1 MNLSVWSCAL
11 RAACVYLGLIL
22 AMKIMGK
29 RQVGEL
35 QISELVTTL
44 LLSDIATLPLVD
56 ARIPV
61 WRTILPLAVILGL
74 EFLISFLM
82 LKIPLLRRLM
92 EGKPNILI
100 RAGKP
105 DWKEMRRARITLD
118 ELLSELR
125 LQGVFEP
132 EEVWC
137 ATLEQNGR
145 LSVALRSRCRPMT
158 PEDANLPEKEKGV
171 AHTVI
176 KEGRI
181 DENEL
186 RLAGRDRAW
195 LEKVLRERKKKPED
209 LIFFTVN
216 DCGDLFLAE
225 REEK

>member
-1 MNLSVWSCAL
+1 MN
-11 RAACVYLGLIL
+11 R
-22 AMKIMGK
+22 
-29 RQVGEL
+29 
-35 QISELVTTL
+35 
-44 LLSDIATLPLVD
+44 
-56 ARIPV
+56 
-61 WRTILPLAVILGL
+61 
-74 EFLISFLM
+74 
-82 LKIPLLRRLM
+82 
-92 EGKPNILI
+92 LI

-195 LEKVLRERKKKPED
+195 LDTTLR
-209 LIFFTVN
+209 
-216 DCGDLFLAE
+216 
-225 REEK
+225 